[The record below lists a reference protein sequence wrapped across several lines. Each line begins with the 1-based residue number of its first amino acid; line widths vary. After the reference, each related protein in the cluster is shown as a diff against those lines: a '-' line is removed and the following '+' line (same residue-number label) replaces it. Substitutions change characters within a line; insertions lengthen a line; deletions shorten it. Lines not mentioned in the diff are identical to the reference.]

1 MIGWSVVLAFFAAAS
16 NAVSSVLQRAA
27 ARTMPESDAFRV
39 KLVLDLLRR
48 PLWLIGIASLAIGAA
63 LQAVALFF
71 GALVL
76 VEPLL
81 LMELPL
87 TLLIAAYVFDTELPR
102 RLWYAVSA
110 MVIGLAAVMV
120 SLDPS
125 GGNAFPSPTRW
136 FMAGIAGLALVF
148 VLVLSALRADG
159 EIRAFLL
166 ATASAVCFG
175 FTAALMKDA
184 VDHLTMGV
192 SHFFGSWQL
201 YATVFVG
208 VSSLFLL
215 QNAFQSGSLVAAQ
228 PPLTLG
234 DATISV
240 LLGITVFDEQVR
252 TGPWLTVEIL
262 GGLLIVAGV
271 IELARSPLLREI
283 QQGG

>member
-1 MIGWSVVLAFFAAAS
+1 MGWSVVLAFFAAAS
-16 NAVSSVLQRAA
+16 NAVSSVLQRAS
-27 ARTMPESDAFRV
+27 ARTMPESDAFRL
-39 KLVLDLLRR
+39 KLFVDLLHR
-48 PLWLIGIASLAIGAA
+48 PLWLVGISALAVGAA
-63 LQAVALFF
+63 LQAVALYF

-102 RLWYAVSA
+102 RLWYAVGA
-110 MVIGLAAVMV
+110 MVVGLAAVMV
-120 SLDPS
+120 ALDPS
-125 GGNAFPSPTRW
+125 GGSAFPSPARW

-148 VLVLSALRADG
+148 VLVLGALRATG
-159 EIRAFLL
+159 EVRAFLL
-166 ATASAVCFG
+166 ATSSAVCFG

-184 VDHLTMGV
+184 VDHLSLGA
-192 SHFFGSWQL
+192 SHFFESWQL
-201 YATVFVG
+201 YATAIVG
-208 VSSLFLL
+208 TSSLFLL

-234 DATISV
+234 DATVSV

-252 TGPWLTVEIL
+252 TGPWLVVEIL
-262 GGLLIVAGV
+262 GGLCIVAGV
-271 IELARSPLLREI
+271 VELARSPLLREV